1 MRRSS
6 LAQLVL
12 DAANSEIRLYGWQ
25 RRWLDDEARFRVLL
39 KSRGVGGS
47 YVIALES
54 LLEAL
59 LRPSLILLV
68 SYSQRQSLELFRS
81 FRSILEI
88 FDRASLRWGGEAYG
102 RVAVA
107 SESRTQIELGN
118 GSRVVSLPNNPDAI
132 RGYRADH
139 VYVDEAAMFRNDFE
153 VKSAVIPCIVG
164 KKGRLSLV
172 STPKGG
178 RGWFH
183 EAWSS
188 SVFSRH
194 TAHYSEAPHISR
206 EDLEGLASS
215 LSDLEWQQE
224 MEMAFLDES
233 GALFPYE
240 LILSCVGDHES
251 GLVEARNPVY
261 VGVDVGRL
269 RDSTVVTAL
278 ERMPDGSMRVFLAHE
293 LRETEFDAQEEFL
306 VRLAERLRPAAI
318 AVDRTGIGLPLYERL
333 AKRLGSVEG
342 VAITHSLKEAM
353 VSMLSNAMRSRKL
366 TLPSDSRELVNQL
379 RAFQRHQSQSGLVR
393 YEAAHGQH
401 DDYVMS
407 LALAV
412 MAAQRWQVSGAR
424 VTRVW
429 EWPSALAK
437 ELGGGENARETR
449 PER

>member
-12 DAANSEIRLYGWQ
+12 DAARSGIRLYEWQ
-25 RRWLDDEARFRVLL
+25 RRWIDDEARFRALL

-47 YVIALES
+47 YIIALES

-68 SYSQRQSLELFRS
+68 SYSQRQSLELFRT
-81 FRSILEI
+81 FRGLVEV
-88 FDRASLRWGGEAYG
+88 FDRASLRWGGEDYG
-102 RVAVA
+102 RVVVA

-164 KKGRLSLV
+164 RRGRLSLV
-172 STPKGG
+172 STPKGK

-188 SVFSRH
+188 GVFSKH
-194 TAHYSEAPHISR
+194 TAHYTEAPHISR
-206 EDLEGLASS
+206 EDLQGLASS

-224 MEMAFLDES
+224 MEMVFLDES

-240 LILSCVGDHES
+240 LILSCIGEHES

-278 ERMPDGSMRVFLAHE
+278 EKTPDGSMKVFLVHE
-293 LRETEFDAQEEFL
+293 LRGADFEAQEEFL

-333 AKRLGSVEG
+333 AKRLASVEG

-366 TLPSDSRELVNQL
+366 VLPSDARELVNQL

-401 DDYVMS
+401 DDYVIS

-412 MAAQRWQVSGAR
+412 MAAQRLEGAGAR

-429 EWPSALAK
+429 EWPSMLAR
-437 ELGGGENARETR
+437 EAGGGGGGSGTV